1 MSFSPVLPLPL
12 LIVVF
17 GGFAA
22 FVVWQLVRR
31 ENRSRILSWLLRG
44 GMVIL
49 VLLIALRPGVPGD
62 GDPEAKT
69 DVDVFFVVDTTTSIV
84 AEDWNGS
91 SPRLDG
97 VRRDI
102 ADLVEAYPGA
112 TFALLTFDSSAV
124 LRVPLTSD
132 ATAIVNAADVL
143 APEITIYSA
152 GSSIT
157 QANELLAS
165 TLQRADEAEPER
177 SRVVYYFGDGEQT
190 SSAPIGSFAESASLV
205 SAGFVFGYGTE
216 AGGPMRVQTGYY
228 DDDKTDDGYVTDD
241 TGSSA
246 RSVIDEQNLRTIAE
260 QLGAEYEHRTAPGD
274 VPTADAGS
282 NLTRSSSDESAR
294 GTTELYWIPAAA
306 LVLLLAVEAAW
317 AFRRLRE
324 IRSAADRHGSDT

>member
-1 MSFSPVLPLPL
+1 VNFSPMMPLPL
-12 LIVVF
+12 LVGLFAVL
-17 GGFAA
+17 AA
-22 FVVWQLVRR
+22 FVIWQLVLR
-31 ENRSRILSWLLRG
+31 ENRPRRLAWSVRG
-44 GMVIL
+44 GMVVL

-62 GDPEAKT
+62 GGIEATT

-97 VRRDI
+97 VRGDV

-132 ATAIVNAADVL
+132 ATAIANAAEVL
-143 APEITIYSA
+143 APEITTYSA
-152 GSSIT
+152 GSSIS
-157 QANELLAS
+157 QANDLLSS
-165 TLQRADEAEPER
+165 TLQRANDADPDR
-177 SRVVYYFGDGEQT
+177 SRIVYYFGDGEQT
-190 SSAPIGSFAESASLV
+190 SPAPIESFDESASLV

-241 TGSSA
+241 SGSSA
-246 RSVIDEQNLRTIAE
+246 LSVIDEQNLRTVADE
-260 QLGAEYEHRTAPGD
+260 LGVEYVHRAAPGD
-274 VPTADAGS
+274 VPIADVGS
-282 NLTRSSSDESAR
+282 SLTRSSSDESAR

-306 LVLLLAVEAAW
+306 LVLLLAVEAAG
-317 AFRRLRE
+317 ALRRLRE
-324 IRSAADRHGSDT
+324 IRSAAVRHGSDA

>member
-1 MSFSPVLPLPL
+1 VNFAPILPLPL
-12 LIVVF
+12 LVALFAVL
-17 GGFAA
+17 AA
-22 FVVWQLVRR
+22 FVIWQLVLR
-31 ENRSRILSWLLRG
+31 ENRPRRLAWSVRG
-44 GMVIL
+44 GMVVL

-62 GDPEAKT
+62 GGIEATT

-97 VRRDI
+97 VRGDV

-132 ATAIVNAADVL
+132 ATAIANAAEVL
-143 APEITIYSA
+143 APEITTYSA
-152 GSSIT
+152 GSSIS
-157 QANELLAS
+157 QANDLLAS
-165 TLQRADEAEPER
+165 TLQRANDADPDR
-177 SRVVYYFGDGEQT
+177 SRIVYYFGDGEQT
-190 SSAPIGSFAESASLV
+190 SPAPIESFDESASLV

-241 TGSSA
+241 SGSSA
-246 RSVIDEQNLRTIAE
+246 LSVIDEQNLRTVADE
-260 QLGAEYEHRTAPGD
+260 LGVEYVHRTAPGD
-274 VPTADAGS
+274 VPIANAGS
-282 NLTRSSSDESAR
+282 SLTRSSSDESAR

-306 LVLLLAVEAAW
+306 LVLLLAVEAAG
-317 AFRRLRE
+317 ALRRLRE
-324 IRSAADRHGSDT
+324 IRSAAVRHGSDA